1 MKSAWSEDDATATVD
16 ELRARYPGRCDRQV
30 ALRIYTSRLI
40 GREPG
45 LVLHG
50 GGNTSVKTTLVDD
63 LGDLCEVLCVKGS
76 GWDLAKIDLP
86 GLPALRLR
94 SLQALRQLDSLDDA
108 AMVNA
113 ARTRLLD
120 ATAPNPSVEVL
131 LHAFLPHTFID
142 HSHADAI
149 LSLVSQTDALSIID
163 EVFGDRLAVVPYV
176 MPGFALAK
184 LAAEIAEANPGC
196 EGLLLLQH
204 GLFTFGADARESYE
218 RHIHAITAAE
228 AHIAH
233 ARARARARIAIPPA
247 VQGPTDSPP
256 KRVDAELCWTRIAPT
271 IRGAL
276 AGDDRSY
283 ILHLRRSPAISAFV
297 SRPPEQL
304 LELISRGPV
313 TPDHVIR
320 TKQRPLL
327 IDLNLNLNLNQK
339 TETMRP
345 LIEAAI
351 AGYRSTYRAY
361 FAHQTSSRRL
371 DRLALDADPRV
382 LLIPGLGL
390 VGIGTDERA
399 ARIAA
404 DIYEHT
410 VTVIS
415 DAQVVGRHQAL
426 PERDIFDME
435 YWPLEQAK
443 LGRKKKLP
451 LRGKVVMISGA
462 AGGIGLACAHRFA
475 EAGAA
480 LFLIDR
486 NRQGLEAAG
495 RALRNAAIWTADIG
509 DREAVEAAT
518 RACVARFGGID
529 GILANAGFA
538 AQAPIASCPQ
548 ELLEDSLRVNLL
560 GHQWL
565 AAAATRVMLAQ
576 GVGGFL
582 LFNASKAAFNPGKGF
597 GPYAIAK
604 AALIAL
610 MKQYAVEH
618 GGDQIRSN
626 AVNADRIRT
635 GLLPPEVVQERAAA
649 RGLAVDDYFKSNL
662 LGREVLA
669 QEVAEAFLHLA
680 LATSTS
686 GAVLTVDGGN
696 IAASPR

>member
-1 MKSAWSEDDATATVD
+1 MKSAWSKDEATATVD
-16 ELRARYPGRCDRQV
+16 ELTARFPGRCNRQV
-30 ALRIYTSRLI
+30 ALRVYTSRLI

-50 GGNTSVKTTLVDD
+50 GGNTSVKTALMDD
-63 LGDLCEVLCVKGS
+63 LGDPCEVLCVKGS
-76 GWDLAKIDLP
+76 GWDLAKIDVP

-94 SLQALRQLDSLDDA
+94 SLQALRRLSSLNDA

-113 ARTRLLD
+113 ARIRLLD
-120 ATAPNPSVEVL
+120 SAAPNPSVEVL
-131 LHAFLPHTFID
+131 LHAFLRHTFID

-184 LAAEIAEANPGC
+184 LAAEIAEANPNC

-218 RHIHAITAAE
+218 RHIDAVTAAE
-228 AHIAH
+228 AHIARVRS
-233 ARARARARIAIPPA
+233 ATSQPPA
-247 VQGPTDSPP
+247 VPADPEPEQD
-256 KRVDAELCWTRIAPT
+256 DALRSWAHIAAT

-276 AGDDRSY
+276 TDKNRSY
-283 ILHLRRSPAISAFV
+283 ILHLRRSPAISAFL
-297 SRPPEQL
+297 SRPL
-304 LELISRGPV
+304 TELQELCNRGPV

-320 TKQRPLL
+320 TKQRPLVL
-327 IDLNLNLNLNQK
+327 DLNLNLE
-339 TETMRP
+339 TEP
-345 LIEAAI
+345 LRAQIDTAI
-351 AGYRSTYRAY
+351 ADYRAAYRAY
-361 FAHQTSSRRL
+361 FTHQTSSRSL
-371 DRLALDADPRV
+371 DRIALDADPRV

-390 VGIGTDERA
+390 VGIGLDERA

-410 VTVIS
+410 ITVIS
-415 DAQVVGRHQAL
+415 DAEVIGHHQAL

-443 LGRKKKLP
+443 LGGKKTLP
-451 LRGKVVMISGA
+451 LAGKVVIISGA
-462 AGGIGLACAHRFA
+462 AGGIGLACARRFVD
-475 EAGAA
+475 AGAA
-480 LFLIDR
+480 LWLIDR
-486 NRQGLEAAG
+486 DGPGLEAA
-495 RALRNAAIWTADIG
+495 AKHLNHPAISTATVDIT
-509 DREAVEAAT
+509 DRQAVEATA
-518 RACVARFGGID
+518 RACVAHFGGID
-529 GILANAGFA
+529 GILANAGYA
-538 AQAPIASCPQ
+538 AQAPISSCPE
-548 ELLEDSLRVNLL
+548 ELLVDSLGVNLL

-565 AAAATRVMLAQ
+565 AAAATRVMLSQ

-618 GGDQIRSN
+618 GADQIRSN

-635 GLLPPEVVQERAAA
+635 GLLPPEVVRERAAA

-662 LGREVLA
+662 LQREVLA
-669 QEVAEAFLHLA
+669 EEVAEAFLHLA